1 MKMKNSFSFITNIL
15 YKIFE
20 DCVLLSNK
28 LRNRNIRVEDI
39 NVRIK
44 EWFDQLEQMPT
55 SNSNFDTIKIELIN
69 ELINLKSSREV
80 LIYDIWNMQN
90 KIESLAYVLYNFKS
104 S

>member
-104 S
+104 